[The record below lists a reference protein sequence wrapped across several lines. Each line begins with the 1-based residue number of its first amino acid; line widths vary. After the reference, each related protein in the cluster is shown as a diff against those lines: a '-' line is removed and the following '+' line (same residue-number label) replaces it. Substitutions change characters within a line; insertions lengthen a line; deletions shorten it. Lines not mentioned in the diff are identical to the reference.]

1 LGSLV
6 PKAEQNTNH
15 SQAAFVGHSV
25 IPRERLAASDRHSL
39 GVFTSR
45 TVFCQTQ
52 TRLTVK
58 SQERPQDKVRVDQAQ
73 SAGWGRR

>member
-25 IPRERLAASDRHSL
+25 IPRES
-39 GVFTSR
+39 
-45 TVFCQTQ
+45 
-52 TRLTVK
+52 LTVK